1 MKKNKIANIVVVN
14 VLIVTVLLL
23 LFRPAFKCDD
33 YYMASIVY
41 GVYSNV
47 YDPHILYMN
56 AAIGIMAA
64 YATMELQGLNVIMK
78 AEHYSETSSRDC

>member
-1 MKKNKIANIVVVN
+1 MIHSSLMGAGHTYKD
-14 VLIVTVLLL
+14 VLAI
-23 LFRPAFKCDD
+23 
-33 YYMASIVY
+33 
-41 GVYSNV
+41 
-47 YDPHILYMN
+47 HMN